1 MVGQQIHPVALEVLE
16 GLQVDRHDQ
25 PTPQVAQLALVPL
38 DAQPHLLDVRAG
50 LLEGLDGAADHLG
63 DALVDR
69 EDVEVGAVGN
79 PPAVDGLPHRRRE
92 ALHKAFRLR
101 FLASMRSMKA
111 STTSIGDSSRRRI
124 RPASSIAVM

>member
-38 DAQPHLLDVRAG
+38 DAKSHLFHVRAG
-50 LLEGLDGAADHLG
+50 LLEGPHGAANHLRHPP
-63 DALVDR
+63 VDR
-69 EDVEVGAVGN
+69 ENVEVRAVGN

-101 FLASMRSMKA
+101 FLASMRSLKA
-111 STTSIGDSSRRRI
+111 STTSTGDSSRRRI